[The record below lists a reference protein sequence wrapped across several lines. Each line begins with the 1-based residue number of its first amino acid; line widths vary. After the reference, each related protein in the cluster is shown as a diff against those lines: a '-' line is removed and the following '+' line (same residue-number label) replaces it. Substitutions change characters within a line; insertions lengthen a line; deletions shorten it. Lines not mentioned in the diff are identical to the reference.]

1 MWKTHNVTRYSPTT
15 TFVSSSSRRPQ
26 HIRGRHRHEVD

>member
-15 TFVSSSSRRPQ
+15 TLVSSSPRRSQHVRSRYRN
-26 HIRGRHRHEVD
+26 EVD